1 MRTDEL
7 DYDLPPS
14 AIAQVPL
21 EPRDAARL
29 LVDRGPDAA
38 PEHRHVRDL
47 PDLLREGD
55 LLVVN
60 DTRVLSARVPVV
72 RSTGG
77 GGEVLLLE
85 ERDDGWWEVLC
96 RPARKL
102 RPGDVV
108 DAATG
113 GAAAGGLSF
122 EVGEDVGDGRKCV
135 GSLKELGNIPGE
147 CLVDVEAAGDVLGG
161 GGVGADGVIEPDEGV
176 PELPNGLPAFLFK
189 RVGQRTHPY

>member
-7 DYDLPPS
+7 DYDLPLA

-29 LVDRGPDAA
+29 LVDRGPGAA

-47 PDLLREGD
+47 PDLLEAGD

-60 DTRVLSARVPVV
+60 DTRVLPARVPIV

-77 GGEVLLLE
+77 TGEVLLLE

-102 RPGDVV
+102 QAGDVV
-108 DAATG
+108 A
-113 GAAAGGLSF
+113 AAAGGF
-122 EVGEDVGDGRKCV
+122 
-135 GSLKELGNIPGE
+135 
-147 CLVDVEAAGDVLGG
+147 
-161 GGVGADGVIEPDEGV
+161 
-176 PELPNGLPAFLFK
+176 
-189 RVGQRTHPY
+189 